1 MSKISKV
8 KLNKGTSLCDQ
19 LVTKPHREEL
29 LTVNRIYT
37 KDDNNKNLQK
47 YVYSK
52 QTTTTSSTVCSNDIV
67 DSGVVILKLLYL
79 QYMHDKAY
87 EKQRCTEAV
96 WAQEKEDTE
105 IRNGMK

>member
-52 QTTTTSSTVCSNDIV
+52 
-67 DSGVVILKLLYL
+67 
-79 QYMHDKAY
+79 
-87 EKQRCTEAV
+87 
-96 WAQEKEDTE
+96 
-105 IRNGMK
+105 